1 MSGRLLPASRS
12 LRGFRS
18 GSSIS
23 ICLLRCSRASSSTA
37 RCSMAARDSGVK
49 GRRQWGPGGTR
60 LGRDELAI
68 LAFWAQGPEG
78 GRQRRSSYSPRS
90 LGVGGVTNALGIL
103 HSLPAQGLGQGGG
116 CPGLL
121 GAGRCACKTW
131 VCWCTGLW
139 ARSIPHPGPH
149 AVLFSA
155 VGCATLQD
163 QHKVNQIF
171 SSLRN
176 LGPMP
181 QCPELSLR
189 F

>member
-90 LGVGGVTNALGIL
+90 LGVGGG
-103 HSLPAQGLGQGGG
+103 HQCPGYSSLSACPGVGSGGG
-116 CPGLL
+116 YPGLL
-121 GAGRCACKTW
+121 RAGRCACKTW

-176 LGPMP
+176 LGPVP
-181 QCPELSLR
+181 RCPELS
-189 F
+189 FGF